1 MLLSEPSGHLNE
13 PSGRRKIERENKYA
27 LMTSSQIGV
36 ARLDAARVVVLEV
49 TEE

>member
-1 MLLSEPSGHLNE
+1 MLLSEPSGHSNE
-13 PSGRRKIERENKYA
+13 PREPRKIEGENKCA

-36 ARLDAARVVVLEV
+36 ARLDAAIVVLEV